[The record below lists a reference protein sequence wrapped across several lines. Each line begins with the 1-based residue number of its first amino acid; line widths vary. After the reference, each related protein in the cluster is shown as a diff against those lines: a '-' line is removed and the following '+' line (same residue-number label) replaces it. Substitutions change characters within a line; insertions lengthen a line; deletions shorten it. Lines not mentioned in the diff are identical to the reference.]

1 MTGCAAALELARRGL
16 RVIVLEADAVGA
28 GAPGRSLG
36 HIATGVGS
44 PYTVAIR
51 DFGRDG
57 ARTIWETHREN
68 HARLKELLAGLG
80 DSCGYV
86 SRGGFRV
93 ALDRDGGMALAES
106 EDLLRE
112 DGFPGEFLDHYMLE
126 ARFAVTGFAAAYW
139 CMDDAEIDAPA
150 FVQALARAAERAGAR
165 IVEASPVRA
174 LETESAGVAAHTE
187 GGLVRSPVALL
198 ALNTVTSPL
207 LPYLA
212 DRIRPVEGRCMAFAN
227 DGAVRVPSPA
237 RAADGRVYWRQTAD
251 GLWVGSEG
259 DLDFEPESTGALTAF
274 ARRHLGVGDGEIAA
288 HRRGT
293 RGVSRDGFPF
303 IGGIPGTP
311 LFAAVGVTGP
321 GFGYAM
327 LAALWAGEAIATGR
341 DRTPERYRAGR
352 PFHSQEPPAGPQ
364 GERE

>member
-1 MTGCAAALELARRGL
+1 MTGCAAALALARRGL
-16 RVIVLEADAVGA
+16 KVVVLEADAIGA
-28 GAPGRSLG
+28 GAPGWNLG
-36 HIATGVGS
+36 HIATGHGPS
-44 PYTVAIR
+44 YTAAIR

-68 HARLKELLAGLG
+68 HALLKELLAGLG

-126 ARFAVTGFAAAYW
+126 SRFAVTGFAAAYW
-139 CMDDAEIDAPA
+139 CMDDGEIDGPA
-150 FVQALARAAERAGAR
+150 FVQALARAAERVGAL
-165 IVEASPVRA
+165 IFEASPLRA
-174 LETESAGVAAHTE
+174 LEMVSAGVEACTE
-187 GGLVRSPVALL
+187 GGCVRAPAALV
-198 ALNTVTSPL
+198 ALNTFAPTL

-212 DRIRPVEGRCMAFAN
+212 DRIRPAEGRCVAFAN
-227 DGAVRVPSPA
+227 DGALRVPSPA
-237 RAADGRVYWRQTAD
+237 RTDVGRVYWRQTDD
-251 GLWVGSEG
+251 GLRVGSGG
-259 DLDFEPESTGALTAF
+259 DLDLEPESTGALTAF
-274 ARRHLGVGDGEIAA
+274 ARRHLGVGEGEVVAQGS
-288 HRRGT
+288 GT
-293 RGVSRDGFPF
+293 LGVSRDGFPF
-303 IGGIPGTP
+303 IGGIPGSP
-311 LFAAVGVTGP
+311 LFAAAGFTDQ

-327 LAALWAGEAIATGR
+327 LAALWASEAIATGR

-352 PFHSQEPPAGPQ
+352 PFHSQKSRARPQ